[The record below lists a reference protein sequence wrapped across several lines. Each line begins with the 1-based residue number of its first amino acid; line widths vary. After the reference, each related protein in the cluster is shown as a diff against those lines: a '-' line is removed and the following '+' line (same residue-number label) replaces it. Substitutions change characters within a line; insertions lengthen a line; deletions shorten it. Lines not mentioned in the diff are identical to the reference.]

1 MTTKQ
6 QAAQEKLVEQFE
18 YSAKRSEEL
27 AAHARELGATLK
39 ALGNN
44 ALSKKDLEDWRGQA
58 LTTATLVRLFATW
71 LEIDIEETNKI
82 VAQRIVAQQLK
93 DQMNG

>member
-1 MTTKQ
+1 
-6 QAAQEKLVEQFE
+6 
-18 YSAKRSEEL
+18 
-27 AAHARELGATLK
+27 
-39 ALGNN
+39 
-44 ALSKKDLEDWRGQA
+44 LEDWRGQA